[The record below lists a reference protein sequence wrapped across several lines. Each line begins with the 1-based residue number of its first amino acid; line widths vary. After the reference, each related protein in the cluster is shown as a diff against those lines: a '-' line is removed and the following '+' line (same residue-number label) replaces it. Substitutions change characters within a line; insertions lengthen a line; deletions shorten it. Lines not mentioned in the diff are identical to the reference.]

1 VTAGLALRE
10 MYHTIRSMGAA
21 GLVRFL
27 LVYVGLLGILI
38 PWQMGI
44 PEVSIMIF
52 GLLPL
57 YIAGPAGV
65 DAFAGE
71 RDRST
76 LETLLASPISPGQLL
91 AGKLLFC
98 SGFALAGSWVAMG
111 VYSLAA
117 ALSGRPLP
125 GALPYIAAFLL
136 GLLTAVLS
144 GLAGMTVS
152 LRARSARSSQQ
163 WYSLVLVGVAVGL
176 PLLVRAA
183 LPHLPQGLKDSV
195 SSAFTGGWVSTGSV
209 GVLVVLLLSIAAV
222 GGGLAVRMR
231 RLWILNGG

>member
-1 VTAGLALRE
+1 MIAGLTLRE
-10 MYHTIRSMGAA
+10 MYHTVRSMGKA

-44 PEVSIMIF
+44 PEVAIMIF

-76 LETLLASPISPGQLL
+76 LETLLASPVSPGQLL
-91 AGKLLFC
+91 AGKLMFC
-98 SGFALAGSWVAMG
+98 SGFALVATWVAMG
-111 VYSLAA
+111 VYSLTSV
-117 ALSGRPLP
+117 LSGRPLP
-125 GALPYIAAFLL
+125 GALPYIAAIVL
-136 GLLTAVLS
+136 GVLTAVLS

-152 LRARSARSSQQ
+152 LKARSARSSQQ

-176 PLLVRAA
+176 PLLVRA
-183 LPHLPQGLKDSV
+183 LVPHVPQAVKDAV
-195 SSAFTGGWVSTGSV
+195 VSAFAGGWVSLGSL
-209 GVLVVLLLSIAAV
+209 GVLAILLLAIAV
-222 GGGLAVRMR
+222 LGWSLKVRMR
-231 RLWILNGG
+231 RLWIMNGG